1 MKTIYL
7 GYHDME
13 MFVDRNENIHYKISF
28 KCPHCKQADY
38 AIKDDSKGKFIHECG
53 DCGQIFMVDY
63 ENL

>member
-1 MKTIYL
+1 MKKIYL

-28 KCPHCKQADY
+28 KCPYCKQTDY
-38 AIKDDSKGKFIHECG
+38 AIKNDNKGKFIHECG
-53 DCGQIFMVDY
+53 DCGQIFIVDY